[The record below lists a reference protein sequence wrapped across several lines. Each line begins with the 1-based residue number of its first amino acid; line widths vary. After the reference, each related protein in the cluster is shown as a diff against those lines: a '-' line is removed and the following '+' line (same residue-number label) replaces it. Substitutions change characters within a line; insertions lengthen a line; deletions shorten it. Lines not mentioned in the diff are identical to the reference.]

1 MAEPDPHWLSRVNAI
16 GATQARYL
24 WLLLILMVFYAALQI
39 ETLPPPAAPV
49 KVPVVDLEIS
59 RIVVLSSGPGVLS
72 LIMMAIAGSM
82 RALRRGREGGLAGR
96 TGEEFDLHP
105 NLIDLAFYAPPG
117 SARFFVHLARA
128 VYAIFLT
135 LGLAEALW
143 LVWHMVGRYLTD
155 GRLAVYIVIAEV
167 LGTVLWIRA
176 TWVVMGVWGRTIRDY
191 STVYRS

>member
-1 MAEPDPHWLSRVNAI
+1 MTELDPHWLSRVNAI

-24 WLLLILMVFYAALQI
+24 WSLLSLMLFYAALQL
-39 ETLPPPAAPV
+39 ETVSLPATPV

-59 RIVVLSSGPGVLS
+59 RIVVLSSGSGVLS
-72 LIMMAIAGSM
+72 LIVMAIAGSM

-105 NLIDLAFYAPPG
+105 NLIDLAFYAPPN
-117 SARFFVHLARA
+117 SAGFFVHLARV

-143 LVWHMVGRYLTD
+143 LMWHILRRHMAYGP
-155 GRLAVYIVIAEV
+155 LAVYIVIAEV
-167 LGTVLWIRA
+167 LGAALWLRA
-176 TWVVMGVWGRTIRDY
+176 TWLVVGVWDRSIRDY
-191 STVYRS
+191 STLYRS